1 MGERACLKKTKNL
14 KEKNHLVGLGAF
26 FLVLLFFAHSLTDT
40 HTHMPPIS
48 LSLVRARKTG
58 GGATKTKW
66 WWREE
71 EEGFRS
77 LSFFQKKQKKEKT
90 KKTRKTKRQK
100 RGKLVVY
107 TKWFCADGK

>member
-48 LSLVRARKTG
+48 LSLSCARAKPGVAQQKQSG
-58 GGATKTKW
+58 GGG
-66 WWREE
+66 RRRRVF
-71 EEGFRS
+71 G
-77 LSFFQKKQKKEKT
+77 LSHSSKKSKRRKKQKKREKRKG
-90 KKTRKTKRQK
+90 KK
-100 RGKLVVY
+100 GGS
-107 TKWFCADGK
+107 W